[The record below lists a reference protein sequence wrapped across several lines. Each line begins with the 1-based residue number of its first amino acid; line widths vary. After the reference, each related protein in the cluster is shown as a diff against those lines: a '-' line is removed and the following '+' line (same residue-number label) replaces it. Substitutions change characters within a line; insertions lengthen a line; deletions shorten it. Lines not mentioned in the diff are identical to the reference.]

1 MSTMLR
7 FHWEETP
14 QRVFLEYFVGATFM
28 AFLFVKMQNISMT
41 AVMFCCLQVLMIVF
55 SINIFLNE
63 TFL

>member
-1 MSTMLR
+1 MSTILR